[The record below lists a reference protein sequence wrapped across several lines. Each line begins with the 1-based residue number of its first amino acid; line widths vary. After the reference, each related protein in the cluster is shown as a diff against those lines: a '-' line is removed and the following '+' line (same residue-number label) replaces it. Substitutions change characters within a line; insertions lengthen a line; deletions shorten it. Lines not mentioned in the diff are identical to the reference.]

1 MSSTLSE
8 MSLEDLWELFPIFLE
23 PHQAVWKEWYEEETS
38 LLMGIL
44 PHRERMRISHI
55 GSTSVCTI
63 WAKPI
68 VDILIEVPDDSDM
81 EFIKSILEDN
91 GYLCMSRGNRRISFN
106 KGYTENG
113 FAERVFHL
121 HLRYI
126 GDHDEL
132 YFRDYLIE
140 NPDIAHEYERLKL
153 RLWKEFEHDR
163 DSYTDSK
170 SDFVAKY
177 TQIAK
182 EKYDGNKSIR

>member
-68 VDILIEVPDDSDM
+68 VDILMEVPDDSDM

-91 GYLCMSRGNRRISFN
+91 G
-106 KGYTENG
+106 
-113 FAERVFHL
+113 
-121 HLRYI
+121 
-126 GDHDEL
+126 
-132 YFRDYLIE
+132 
-140 NPDIAHEYERLKL
+140 
-153 RLWKEFEHDR
+153 
-163 DSYTDSK
+163 
-170 SDFVAKY
+170 
-177 TQIAK
+177 
-182 EKYDGNKSIR
+182 

>member
-44 PHRERMRISHI
+44 PHRERMRI
-55 GSTSVCTI
+55 
-63 WAKPI
+63 
-68 VDILIEVPDDSDM
+68 
-81 EFIKSILEDN
+81 
-91 GYLCMSRGNRRISFN
+91 
-106 KGYTENG
+106 
-113 FAERVFHL
+113 RVFHL

-182 EKYDGNKSIR
+182 EKYDEW